1 MFKGLFTSLACKFLE
16 KEENEKTRKKED
28 VLKDL
33 DNNFAKVLYV
43 YYFFDFGQQ
52 LPFICHKPLKQ
63 LIYKQM

>member
-1 MFKGLFTSLACKFLE
+1 MK
-16 KEENEKTRKKED
+16 KTRKMED

-52 LPFICHKPLKQ
+52 LPFFCHKPLKQ